1 MFKALFSNKRI
12 IEPFFIKYTD
22 ILLVLFMNN
31 SNNYLKHISLSLEYF
46 LSFLSSFLNL
56 YRYFVKIYWSS
67 N

>member
-31 SNNYLKHISLSLEYF
+31 SNNYLKNISLSSEYF
-46 LSFLSSFLNL
+46 LSFLSSYLDL
-56 YRYFVKIYWSS
+56 YRYFVKIIWSS